1 MPITNNN
8 NKVYLRFNG
17 ALEDVSLRAEIF
29 VDDVQCS
36 GDNLLVFVVRQIL
49 HNVYSDNQRNKTTH
63 VARTCRGSAQ
73 DRCPRLSMS
82 SWPSTV
88 VLVRR

>member
-29 VDDVQCS
+29 VDDV
-36 GDNLLVFVVRQIL
+36 
-49 HNVYSDNQRNKTTH
+49 
-63 VARTCRGSAQ
+63 
-73 DRCPRLSMS
+73 
-82 SWPSTV
+82 
-88 VLVRR
+88 